1 MFRGIS
7 SHVSGKLV
15 LVLFAAANA
24 VYMVM
29 LIYSIPKLMQYT
41 GGLPLFDM
49 SPLGYSYSD
58 ALALLAALGEEG
70 RSVYVSIQLVLDL
83 FYPILF
89 ALCYSALL
97 QWLTTV
103 GKLSNRLWSYLIV
116 LPMLVCLFDYA
127 ENIGIW
133 FMLTDYP
140 DISENLVTLSSLFT
154 LIKSLLTVTYFTGL
168 IMALCVLAYGKL
180 FRRSKRV
187 VS

>member
-7 SHVSGKLV
+7 SHVSGKLI

-49 SPLGYSYSD
+49 SPLGYSYPD

-83 FYPILF
+83 
-89 ALCYSALL
+89 
-97 QWLTTV
+97 
-103 GKLSNRLWSYLIV
+103 
-116 LPMLVCLFDYA
+116 
-127 ENIGIW
+127 
-133 FMLTDYP
+133 
-140 DISENLVTLSSLFT
+140 
-154 LIKSLLTVTYFTGL
+154 
-168 IMALCVLAYGKL
+168 
-180 FRRSKRV
+180 
-187 VS
+187 